1 MTDGAEGLTDLVIG
15 EEMRYRD
22 ESRINYITLSMS
34 LNHNED
40 TKRNEKYL
48 EVCSCNKD
56 GWTEEMKEGLAYT

>member
-34 LNHNED
+34 LNHSED
-40 TKRNEKYL
+40 TKIKVKYL

-56 GWTEEMKEGLAYT
+56 GWLVYT